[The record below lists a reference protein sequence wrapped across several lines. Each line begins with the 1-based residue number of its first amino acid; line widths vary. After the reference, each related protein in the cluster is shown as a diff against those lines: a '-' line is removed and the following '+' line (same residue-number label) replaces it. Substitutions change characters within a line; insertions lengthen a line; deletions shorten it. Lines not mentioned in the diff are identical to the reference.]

1 MASDRDTDDAAD
13 TASPGVFDTLLMP
26 LRLPGRVVSDIQTL
40 AEAVVALQRT
50 ADTHLAAVD
59 ENAGQLVEGLKDL
72 QGSVDEVKGTVDTLE
87 QERMPAFLEATG
99 KLQES
104 IDRIEGR
111 VETLATLATLENTIE
126 EMMAGLREDLNTRML
141 AVEHEVRS
149 MQAPM
154 KTMANDVAKIDGLLP
169 NPDDGP
175 LTRLK
180 DTLTG
185 N

>member
-1 MASDRDTDDAAD
+1 MASDRDTDDADDA
-13 TASPGVFDTLLMP
+13 ASPGVFDTLLMP
-26 LRLPGRVVSDIQTL
+26 LRLPGRVVSDIETL

-59 ENAGQLVEGLKDL
+59 ENAGRLVEGLKEL

-87 QERMPAFLEATG
+87 QERMPAFLESTE

-111 VETLATLATLENTIE
+111 VETLETLKNTIE

-149 MQAPM
+149 MQPPM
-154 KTMANDVAKIDGLLP
+154 KQMANDVAKIEGLLP
-169 NPDDGP
+169 DPSDGP

-180 DTLTG
+180 DTLTSG
-185 N
+185 S

>member
-1 MASDRDTDDAAD
+1 MASDRDTDDADDA
-13 TASPGVFDTLLMP
+13 ASPGVFDTLLMP
-26 LRLPGRVVSDIQTL
+26 LRLPGRVVSDIETL

-59 ENAGQLVEGLKDL
+59 ENAGQLVEGLKGL
-72 QGSVDEVKGTVDTLE
+72 HGSVDEVKGTVDTLE

-111 VETLATLATLENTIE
+111 VETLATLENTIE

>member
-1 MASDRDTDDAAD
+1 MASDRDTDDADDA
-13 TASPGVFDTLLMP
+13 ASPGVFDTLLMP
-26 LRLPGRVVSDIQTL
+26 LRLPGRVVSDIETL
-40 AEAVVALQRT
+40 TQAVVALQ
-50 ADTHLAAVD
+50 
-59 ENAGQLVEGLKDL
+59 ENAAERL
-72 QGSVDEVKGTVDTLE
+72 GSVDEHSGELVTAVKKLHGSVDEIKGKVDTLE
-87 QERMPAFLEATG
+87 GEHMPAFLEATG

-111 VETLATLATLENTIE
+111 VETVETLENTIE

-149 MQAPM
+149 MKGPM
-154 KTMANDVAKIDGLLP
+154 EAMAKDVAKIDGLLP
-169 NPDDGP
+169 DPSDGP

-180 DTLTG
+180 DTLTSG